1 MKLLHSRPACVIA
14 AIVLALLPTHPG
26 QAGQE
31 PLPVPAPAPLP
42 VPLPVPSPPATSPV
56 LAGID
61 VLRAES
67 FARLAGRRVGL
78 LTNLAAR
85 TRDRQL
91 TLDAV
96 RAAPGLRLVALFT
109 PEHGLTA
116 VEEGAVASSRVSS
129 RVSSREAGT
138 GLPVHSL
145 YGETQRPTPAMLQG
159 IDVLLIDLPDVGARF
174 YTYMTTVAYVLEEAA
189 KAGVAVMVLDRPNP
203 VNGVSIDGPSLD
215 AGLSSFVGYF
225 PMPIRHGLTLGE
237 LARLFNGER
246 KLGAALTVVAAA
258 GWRREMWFDETGLPW
273 SNPSP
278 NIRNLRAA
286 TLYPGIGA
294 IEWSNLS
301 VGRGTDAPFE
311 QIGAPWI
318 DGARLADALNR
329 RRIPG
334 VLFAPVS
341 FTPDSSVYAR
351 QLCSGVSI
359 TITDRALLRPVR
371 LGIEIA
377 SAVRRQHPD
386 RFDFGRTVQL
396 LGSQQAIERIRN
408 GDAPED
414 VAALWTVDEALWR
427 DERARY
433 LLY

>member
-1 MKLLHSRPACVIA
+1 MRLLHSRPVV
-14 AIVLALLPTHPG
+14 AITAVLLVVLLTRSG
-26 QAGQE
+26 SGAGQ
-31 PLPVPAPAPLP
+31 APAPPSLP
-42 VPLPVPSPPATSPV
+42 QPSPV

-61 VLRAES
+61 VLRAEN
-67 FARLAGRRVGL
+67 FARLAGRRVAL

-85 TRDRQL
+85 TRDSQL

-96 RAAPGLRLVALFT
+96 RGAPGVQLVALFA

-116 VEEGAVASSRVSS
+116 VEEGTVA
-129 RVSSREAGT
+129 SSREAGT

-145 YGETQRPTPAMLQG
+145 YGQTQRPTAAMLKG

-174 YTYMTTVAYVLEEAA
+174 YTYMTTVAYVLEAAA
-189 KAGVAVMVLDRPNP
+189 KSGVAVMVLDRPNP
-203 VNGVSIDGPSLD
+203 VNGVSIEGPLLD
-215 AGLSSFVGYF
+215 AGLTSFVGYF

-246 KLGAALTVVAAA
+246 KLGAELTVVGAT
-258 GWRREMWFDETGLPW
+258 GWRRAMWFDETGLPW
-273 SNPSP
+273 RNPSP

-301 VGRGTDAPFE
+301 VGRGTGAPFE

-318 DGARLADALNR
+318 DGARLADSLNS

-334 VLFAPVS
+334 VLFAPAS
-341 FTPDSSVYAR
+341 FTLDSSVYAR
-351 QLCSGVSI
+351 QLCSSVSI
-359 TITDRALLRPVR
+359 TITDRSALRPVR
-371 LGIEIA
+371 VGIEIA
-377 SAVRRQHPD
+377 AAVWRQHPD

-396 LGSQQAIERIRN
+396 LGSQQTIDRIRN
-408 GDAPED
+408 GED
-414 VAALWTVDEALWR
+414 PGGIAALWTADEARWHQL
-427 DERARY
+427 RAPY

>member
-1 MKLLHSRPACVIA
+1 MRLLHSRPVVAIA
-14 AIVLALLPTHPG
+14 AVLLVVLLTRSGSGAG
-26 QAGQE
+26 QA
-31 PLPVPAPAPLP
+31 PSLPSLP
-42 VPLPVPSPPATSPV
+42 QPSPV

-61 VLRAES
+61 VLRAEK
-67 FARLAGRRVGL
+67 FARIAGRRVAL
-78 LTNLAAR
+78 LTNLVAR
-85 TRDRQL
+85 TRDSQL

-96 RAAPGLRLVALFT
+96 RGAPGVQLVALFA

-116 VEEGAVASSRVSS
+116 VEEGTVA
-129 RVSSREAGT
+129 SSREAGT

-145 YGETQRPTPAMLQG
+145 YGQTQRPTAAMLKG

-174 YTYMTTVAYVLEEAA
+174 YTYMTTVAYVLEAAA
-189 KAGVAVMVLDRPNP
+189 KSGVAVMVLDRPNP
-203 VNGVSIDGPSLD
+203 VNGVSIEGPLLD
-215 AGLSSFVGYF
+215 AGLTSFVGYF

-246 KLGAALTVVAAA
+246 KLGAELTVVGAT
-258 GWRREMWFDETGLPW
+258 GWRRAMWFDETGLPW
-273 SNPSP
+273 RNPSP

-301 VGRGTDAPFE
+301 VGRGTGAPFE

-318 DGARLADALNR
+318 DGARLADSLNS

-334 VLFAPVS
+334 VLFAPAS

-359 TITDRALLRPVR
+359 TITDRSALRPVR
-371 LGIEIA
+371 VGIEIA
-377 SAVRRQHPD
+377 AAVWRQHPD

-396 LGSQQAIERIRN
+396 LGSQQTIDRIRN
-408 GDAPED
+408 GED
-414 VAALWTVDEALWR
+414 PGGIAALWTADEARWHQL
-427 DERARY
+427 RAPY